1 MFAATNTISPNK
13 QIDVSKFTN
22 PLAKQ
27 EYQQL
32 ANASVFVF
40 DGSDLAPSAFG
51 GDHLFTELQKLVQN
65 PGSVDTI
72 ATELETFA
80 KGDYQ

>member
-1 MFAATNTISPNK
+1 MAVRAARAAFP
-13 QIDVSKFTN
+13 
-22 PLAKQ
+22 PHLALQ

-32 ANASVFVF
+32 ANAKTFVF

-72 ATELETFA
+72 ATELENFA
-80 KGDYQ
+80 KNDYK